1 MELILFVADFQLN
14 LIDSRNDYRRSTYI
28 PVSNPM
34 LQNSVWNKAS
44 SVTPESKSNGNQ
56 LPNLT
61 LTRDKRELLS
71 PVNEANATDAPIT
84 TTAVNLPDEI
94 VSTVEIQKEN
104 STDDAV
110 GDVAPIST
118 AETVTTQSTRTEQ
131 SYPHFHVTYW
141 MFYPYSQVKS
151 HPPEPALRKN
161 LIFSKCLSAGQSNLY
176 AELGSVGQFADST
189 ILRHLSGHEKRFRQP
204 RRRLGTH
211 DPILQWP
218 SGAKRNVCLRSWC
231 WRLLRV
237 RTSDRNI
244 WFSASRIT
252 QRHFATSKFPA
263 HGDHIEK
270 PSRSILGPGQ
280 PWPVDGTGQT
290 SICTR
295 RPFIRCKRFRYGMAD
310 METSGSFVRKW

>member
-44 SVTPESKSNGNQ
+44 IATPESKSNGNQ

-104 STDDAV
+104 STDDAI
-110 GDVAPIST
+110 GDAAPIIST

-131 SYPHFHVTYW
+131 NYPHFHVTYW

-151 HPPEPALRKN
+151 DSHGSLR
-161 LIFSKCLSAGQSNLY
+161 
-176 AELGSVGQFADST
+176 
-189 ILRHLSGHEKRFRQP
+189 
-204 RRRLGTH
+204 
-211 DPILQWP
+211 
-218 SGAKRNVCLRSWC
+218 
-231 WRLLRV
+231 
-237 RTSDRNI
+237 
-244 WFSASRIT
+244 
-252 QRHFATSKFPA
+252 
-263 HGDHIEK
+263 
-270 PSRSILGPGQ
+270 
-280 PWPVDGTGQT
+280 
-290 SICTR
+290 
-295 RPFIRCKRFRYGMAD
+295 
-310 METSGSFVRKW
+310 RKKLFFF